1 MRRLP
6 AHACIS
12 RSRGGSSYC
21 ERAAAAL
28 SPLSS
33 GGRSAAPAAV
43 RCSGDA
49 GERADTRKSIK
60 TCETASCRE
69 GGRLCSAHVHFVFY
83 QLTRRKASSTG
94 RAGRAPP
101 ARRAARRP
109 TPGRR
114 RQPPPTART
123 AQRTDCLF
131 GRHGLWP
138 SLHSGSHRASGP
150 PGSAVGA
157 VALAGPSGAIR
168 LHR

>member
-114 RQPPPTART
+114 RHPRHAPHSALTASSAAMACGHLCTLAATARPVRR
-123 AQRTDCLF
+123 APRSA
-131 GRHGLWP
+131 P
-138 SLHSGSHRASGP
+138 SLSQARRVPSGSTGE
-150 PGSAVGA
+150 
-157 VALAGPSGAIR
+157 
-168 LHR
+168 